1 MIMLITVLL
10 TTFLS
15 FIGGDVKINNV
26 ALICITVVDVTLIVT
41 ILPLLIGK

>member
-15 FIGGDVKINNV
+15 LIGSDVKINNI
-26 ALICITVVDVTLIVT
+26 ALICITVVDVTLIMTV
-41 ILPLLIGK
+41 LPLLMKG